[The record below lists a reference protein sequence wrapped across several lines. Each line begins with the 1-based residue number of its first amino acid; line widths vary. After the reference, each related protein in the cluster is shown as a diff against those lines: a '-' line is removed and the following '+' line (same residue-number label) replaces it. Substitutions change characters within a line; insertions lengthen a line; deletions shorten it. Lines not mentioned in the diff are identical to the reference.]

1 MKSVLLQMA
10 SSEYSLGKKKP
21 AQVQNISTTI
31 PTTRVSRLGKRSTQP
46 LGRPVSRKTTEN
58 VSSSNIENDSAT
70 SVFTIDAI
78 NIKPSKLGLA
88 AIGNQYCL
96 GQNPLHSSLPSLE
109 PYDTMESEQTIVD
122 HPHELRIH
130 RLTQSTSDLMQ
141 STPTFCPQQRS
152 QSLRS
157 IFSSHSDTPTTIQ
170 VFGIYEQAQLTI
182 ILRKFISI
190 SRVIIRKQLQ
200 FVQVEFKD
208 PKEAFEFKNKFN
220 GTFVDEPIQSEE
232 QAANRF
238 DRLVGAGAGI
248 QQRVIALE

>member
-1 MKSVLLQMA
+1 MKSALLQMA

-21 AQVQNISTTI
+21 TQVANISTTI
-31 PTTRVSRLGKRSTQP
+31 PTTLVSRLGKRSTQP
-46 LGRPVSRKTTEN
+46 LGRPVSRKSIEN
-58 VSSSNIENDSAT
+58 ESSKTIENDSST

-88 AIGNQYCL
+88 AIGNEYSL
-96 GQNPLHSSLPSLE
+96 GQKPLQPSLE
-109 PYDTMESEQTIVD
+109 PFDTMESEQTIVD

-220 GTFVDEPIQSEE
+220 GTLVDEPIQSEE
-232 QAANRF
+232 QPANRF

-248 QQRVIALE
+248 QQRVIELE